1 MIKRVSFISMVI
13 IIILV
18 FFKISDQMPHHNDNS
33 SGEYYIENALDEVG
47 AKNIVTG
54 IYLDYRYFDT
64 IFEASILLVTVSG
77 ILFLSKFEQF

>member
-1 MIKRVSFISMVI
+1 MIKRVSFIAMVI

-18 FFKISDQMPHHNDNS
+18 FFKISDQMPNHNGNS
-33 SGEYYIENALDEVG
+33 SGEYYIANALDEVG

-64 IFEASILLVTVSG
+64 IFEDSILLVTVSG
-77 ILFLSKFEQF
+77 ILLLSKFEKF

>member
-1 MIKRVSFISMVI
+1 MIKRVSFIAMVI

-18 FFKISDQMPHHNDNS
+18 FFKISDQMPHHNGNS
-33 SGEYYIENALDEVG
+33 SGEYYIENSLYEIKK
-47 AKNIVTG
+47 KNIVTG

>member
-18 FFKISDQMPHHNDNS
+18 FFKISDQMPHHNGNS

-47 AKNIVTG
+47 A
-54 IYLDYRYFDT
+54 
-64 IFEASILLVTVSG
+64 
-77 ILFLSKFEQF
+77 

>member
-1 MIKRVSFISMVI
+1 MIKRVSFIAMVI

-18 FFKISDQMPHHNDNS
+18 FFKISDQMPHHNGNS
-33 SGEYYIENALDEVG
+33 SGEYYIANALDEVG

-64 IFEASILLVTVSG
+64 ILKLVYY
-77 ILFLSKFEQF
+77 

>member
-1 MIKRVSFISMVI
+1 MIKRGRFISMVI
-13 IIILV
+13 IIILD
-18 FFKISDQMPHHNDNS
+18 FFEIPAEMSHLNGNS